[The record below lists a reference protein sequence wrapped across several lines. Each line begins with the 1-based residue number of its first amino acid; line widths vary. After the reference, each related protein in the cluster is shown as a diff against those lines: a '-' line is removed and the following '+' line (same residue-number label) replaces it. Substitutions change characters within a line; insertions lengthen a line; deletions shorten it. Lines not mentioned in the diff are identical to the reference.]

1 MKEYIIKTVGMIDDL
16 QKQMDEVDSLIE
28 SRLEENQEADV
39 ENMVNASDALYEN
52 KYNLAQ
58 QLAERLVKFS
68 MSMLNYKDAMRAI
81 WHKRAELL
89 ELAER
94 MA

>member
-1 MKEYIIKTVGMIDDL
+1 MKEYIIKTVRMIDDL
-16 QKQMDEVDSLIE
+16 HKQMDEVDALIE
-28 SRLEENQEADV
+28 SRIDENPGADV
-39 ENMVNASDALYEN
+39 ENMVSTSDALYEN
-52 KYNLAQ
+52 KYNLSQ

-68 MSMLNYKDAMRAI
+68 MGMLNYEDAMRVI

>member
-1 MKEYIIKTVGMIDDL
+1 MKEYIIKTVRMIDDL
-16 QKQMDEVDSLIE
+16 QKQMDEVDILIE
-28 SRLEENQEADV
+28 SRLDETPDADV
-39 ENMVNASDALYEN
+39 ENMVSASDALYEN

-68 MSMLNYKDAMRAI
+68 MGMLNYQDAMRVI

>member
-1 MKEYIIKTVGMIDDL
+1 MKEYIIKTVRMIDDL
-16 QKQMDEVDSLIE
+16 EKQMDEVDSLIE
-28 SRLEENQEADV
+28 SMLDENPDADI
-39 ENMVNASDALYEN
+39 ETMASASDALYEN
-52 KYNLAQ
+52 EYNLAQ

-68 MSMLNYKDAMRAI
+68 MGMLNYQDAMRVI
-81 WHKRAELL
+81 LHKRAELL

>member
-1 MKEYIIKTVGMIDDL
+1 MKEYIIKTVRMIDDL

-28 SRLEENQEADV
+28 SRLDENPEADV
-39 ENMVNASDALYEN
+39 DNMVSASDALYEN

-68 MSMLNYKDAMRAI
+68 IGMLNYEDAMRVI

-94 MA
+94 IA

>member
-1 MKEYIIKTVGMIDDL
+1 MIDDL

-28 SRLEENQEADV
+28 SRLDENQEADV
-39 ENMVNASDALYEN
+39 ENMVSASDALYEN

-68 MSMLNYKDAMRAI
+68 MGMLNYEDAMRVI

-94 MA
+94 IA